1 MQTRK
6 VLISNEEEQ
15 NKVMEILN
23 HIRGQNETLQQ
34 QNKKLQ
40 QQMQEHHR
48 QDQAN
53 QSRVLRVVDDIRL
66 GEHDM
71 PKLLVM
77 SLERKKDS
85 ISKDIA
91 HALNP
96 SNFGRNTWRLW
107 FLDPITLRKA
117 PTGED
122 GKGYKLKVQR
132 QWLQKY
138 GPALAVSFSVLAAAM
153 KIGRVVGLQVDDV
166 VTSASAGLGLG
177 ASQLTKSDIEDMRA
191 ICEVV
196 NEMGG
201 IAGSGEFLEGP
212 SSAEACV
219 SSRPVSRLTGEHYRL
234 VKQIITE
241 EVDPPDPALQRTG
254 LVQAVAMPDRHIAWV
269 LESDK
274 EKFELEGLPQTTSRA
289 RYVQYY
295 K

>member
-1 MQTRK
+1 MHTIPFRNSRHSWR
-6 VLISNEEEQ
+6 VPSNSF
-15 NKVMEILN
+15 KL
-23 HIRGQNETLQQ
+23 LQPPC
-34 QNKKLQ
+34 
-40 QQMQEHHR
+40 
-48 QDQAN
+48 
-53 QSRVLRVVDDIRL
+53 DIRL

-201 IAGSGEFLEGP
+201 IAGSGDFLEG
-212 SSAEACV
+212 SSSPEACV
-219 SSRPVSRLTGEHYRL
+219 SSRPVSRLAGEHYRL

-274 EKFELEGLPQTTSRA
+274 EKFEREGLRCLHESA
-289 RYVQYY
+289 RSLFD
-295 K
+295 

>member
-1 MQTRK
+1 
-6 VLISNEEEQ
+6 
-15 NKVMEILN
+15 
-23 HIRGQNETLQQ
+23 
-34 QNKKLQ
+34 
-40 QQMQEHHR
+40 
-48 QDQAN
+48 
-53 QSRVLRVVDDIRL
+53 
-66 GEHDM
+66 M

-85 ISKDIA
+85 IRKDIA

-96 SNFGRNTWRLW
+96 NNFGRNTWRLW

-196 NEMGG
+196 NEIGG
-201 IAGSGEFLEGP
+201 IAGSGEFLEGSSSAEVRAP
-212 SSAEACV
+212 RRARGGAMHQRESCGASGCHSWCRFLVRNINSQSEASITGTSAEACV

-274 EKFELEGLPQTTSRA
+274 EKFEREGLGCLHESA
-289 RYVQYY
+289 RSLFD
-295 K
+295 